1 MAQEQLKVDPIIT
14 KLLKLVEEKDK
25 SFLELKSRIDAVR
38 MAQDLKV
45 DPIMTKLIKI
55 NEEKDKA
62 ILELKGRIDGFSTK
76 IQFLL
81 ERLNISVVDSRISS
95 VNHNFNAYEIKLD
108 KLVRRLDILENNLNQ
123 YFRNK

>member
-1 MAQEQLKVDPIIT
+1 MAQDPIIT

-55 NEEKDKA
+55 NEEKDNA
-62 ILELKGRIDGFSTK
+62 INELKGRIDGFSTK
-76 IQFLL
+76 IQFML
-81 ERLNISVVDSRISS
+81 ERLNISVVESRISS
-95 VNHNFNAYEIKLD
+95 NNNNFDAYEIKLD
-108 KLVRRLDILENNLNQ
+108 KLVRRIDLLENNLNQ